1 MSGKMLRQI
10 PVDASM
16 QSVAIN
22 GYELGGQTLYD
33 SRVFSAPPY
42 TSAVLSP
49 EPDITP
55 ADAAC
60 IPQPGQSCDL
70 QGRRLADLPR
80 KGVYVRGGRKYVVK

>member
-60 IPQPGQSCDL
+60 IPQPGQSCVIL
-70 QGRRLADLPR
+70 QKQTYKTLLICRNHYYSLCCS
-80 KGVYVRGGRKYVVK
+80 